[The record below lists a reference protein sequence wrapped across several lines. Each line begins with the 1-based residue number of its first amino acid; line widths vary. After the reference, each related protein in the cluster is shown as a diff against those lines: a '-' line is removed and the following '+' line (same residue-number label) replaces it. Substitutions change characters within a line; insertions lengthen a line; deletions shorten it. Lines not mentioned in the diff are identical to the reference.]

1 MASGASI
8 WMEEY
13 ISINGSVV
21 GGVVYHNNTIYVAT
35 SENDKSN
42 DIDQAWFDGE
52 NDDGVSDFNL
62 NTHCIRYLEVT
73 TIEDFGKSLP
83 ETNAN
88 KNLKNSR
95 L

>member
-1 MASGASI
+1 M
-8 WMEEY
+8 
-13 ISINGSVV
+13 N
-21 GGVVYHNNTIYVAT
+21 
-35 SENDKSN
+35 ENDKSN

-62 NTHCIRYLEVT
+62 NTHCIRYLEVA

-88 KNLKNSR
+88 KKFKE
-95 L
+95 